1 MQKEQTFSHN
11 TGKLEL
17 LIVFQRD
24 LVRLLTVLEMEQ
36 SSLDGC
42 YEMNTEV
49 MSIGS
54 DKDSSCGALIINMTE
69 LKDSVESTVG
79 AA

>member
-1 MQKEQTFSHN
+1 MQKEQTFYHN
-11 TGKLEL
+11 TAKLEL

-36 SSLDGC
+36 SSLDVC
-42 YEMNTEV
+42 YEMNTKV

-54 DKDSSCGALIINMTE
+54 DKDSSCGALIINMTA
-69 LKDSVESTVG
+69 LKESVESTVG